1 MSPRRSDPERIQD
14 LLDGLLSPAEEAEL
28 RRTLE
33 HRPELA
39 REHREMAAV
48 LNLLGMS
55 LDVEPP
61 AHLVA
66 RTMAA
71 VAADRAQIRSHH
83 RLPARIENAFVLA
96 GAAGL
101 AGLVVAIARAA
112 GPSGAEWVGQAV
124 VASTRIF
131 SLTKSA
137 ALDLAELDWT
147 LRLLETLGRAS
158 ATALGSSAAPLLALF
173 VAALGLIAVLGVAW
187 LRASRSL
194 RSGGFGHAHLL
205 A

>member
-28 RRTLE
+28 RGALE
-33 HRPELA
+33 QRPELA

-48 LNLLGMS
+48 LNLLDTS

-61 AHLVA
+61 ADLRA

-71 VAADRAQIRSHH
+71 VAADRAQVRSHR
-83 RLPARIENAFVLA
+83 RLPARIENAFVFA

-101 AGLVVAIARAA
+101 AAAVVALARSA
-112 GPSGAEWVGQAV
+112 GPSGAEWIGQAV

-137 ALDLAELDWT
+137 ALDLAEWDWA
-147 LRLLETLGRAS
+147 LRLLETLGRAL
-158 ATALGSSAAPLLALF
+158 ATALSYSAVPLLSLS
-173 VAALGLIAVLGVAW
+173 VVALGLTAVLGVAW